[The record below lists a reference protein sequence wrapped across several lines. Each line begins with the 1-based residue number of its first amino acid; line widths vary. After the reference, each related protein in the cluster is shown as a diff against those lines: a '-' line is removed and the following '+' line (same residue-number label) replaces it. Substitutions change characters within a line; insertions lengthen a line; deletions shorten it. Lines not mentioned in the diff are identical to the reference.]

1 MVTNVVYL
9 SLGALLGLL
18 VGWLAFRSQGAVL
31 AARAKAAERDLG
43 PALAEAK
50 QGREEGSQ
58 LKARIASLETALAA
72 ERRAQT
78 EKLAVLAD
86 AEKKLR
92 EAFDSLAANALRNNN
107 ASFLELARKE
117 LEKHQT
123 QASGDLEARKQA
135 VENLVAPIRE
145 SLDKVD
151 MQVRALEKERGQA
164 YGELKEQV
172 KSLIQTQENLRTE
185 TGNLVK
191 ALRTPATR
199 GRWGEIQLRRV
210 VEMAGMLNYCDFVE
224 QTTVTTEDRRLRPD
238 VIVKLPGG
246 KNIVVDAKT
255 PLQGYLEATE
265 ATDDE
270 TRRAKFELHARQV
283 REHLKQLDSKSYWE
297 QFEHSP
303 EFVVMFLPGEGFFSA
318 ALEHDPG
325 LIEEGVYPRV
335 IVASPTTLIA
345 LLRAVAYGW
354 RQETIERNAKII
366 SALGKDLH
374 DRLRTLAQHFE
385 GLGKG
390 LDKAVEAYNKAVGS
404 LEGRVLVSARR
415 FAELGAPISEEIGE
429 LEPIDTTSRT
439 LQLEFD
445 DEPDIAE
452 KDARR

>member
-1 MVTNVVYL
+1 MVSTIVFL
-9 SLGALLGLL
+9 SCGALLGLL
-18 VGWLAFRSQGAVL
+18 VGWLGFRSRSAVL
-31 AARAKAAERDLG
+31 EARVKAAERDLG
-43 PALAEAK
+43 PALAEAR

-58 LKARIASLETALAA
+58 LKARVASLETALDA
-72 ERRAQT
+72 ERKAQA

-107 ASFLELARKE
+107 ASFLELAKKE
-117 LEKHQT
+117 LEKQQT

-151 MQVRALEKERGQA
+151 VQVRALEKERGQA

-172 KSLIQTQENLRTE
+172 KSLIQTQESLRSE

-224 QTTVTTEDRRLRPD
+224 QTTVTTEERRLRPD

-255 PLQGYLEATE
+255 PLQAYLEATE

-303 EFVVMFLPGEGFFSA
+303 EFVVMFLPGESFFSA

-445 DEPDIAE
+445 EEPDIAE
-452 KDARR
+452 KDSGR

>member
-1 MVTNVVYL
+1 MVTTILYL
-9 SLGALLGLL
+9 LAGGLLGLL
-18 VGWLAFRSQGAVL
+18 IAWLALRSRSAVL
-31 AARAKAAERDLG
+31 EARVKAAERDLG

-58 LKARIASLETALAA
+58 LKARVASLETALEA
-72 ERRAQT
+72 ERKSQT
-78 EKLAVLAD
+78 EKLAVLQE

-92 EAFDSLAANALRNNN
+92 EAFDSLAASALRNNN
-107 ASFLELARKE
+107 ASFLELAKKE

-123 QASGDLEARKQA
+123 QATGDLEARKQA
-135 VENLVAPIRE
+135 VETLVAPIRE
-145 SLDKVD
+145 SLSKVD
-151 MQVRALEKERGQA
+151 LQVRELEKERSQA
-164 YGELKEQV
+164 YGELKNQV
-172 KSLIQTQENLRTE
+172 QSLIQTQENLRTE

-255 PLQGYLEATE
+255 PLQAYLEATE
-265 ATDDE
+265 SADE
-270 TRRAKFELHARQV
+270 GTRQVKLQAHARQV
-283 REHLKQLDSKSYWE
+283 RDHLKHLASKGYWE

-303 EFVVMFLPGEGFFSA
+303 EFVVMFLPGETFFSA

-325 LIEEGVYPRV
+325 LIEEGVYQRV

-354 RQETIERNAKII
+354 RQETIARNAQQI

-374 DRLRTLAQHFE
+374 DRLRTLALHFE

-415 FAELGAPISEEIGE
+415 FAELGASVTDEIPE

-439 LQLEFD
+439 LQLEWD
-445 DEPDIAE
+445 EEPDIAE
-452 KDARR
+452 KDSGR